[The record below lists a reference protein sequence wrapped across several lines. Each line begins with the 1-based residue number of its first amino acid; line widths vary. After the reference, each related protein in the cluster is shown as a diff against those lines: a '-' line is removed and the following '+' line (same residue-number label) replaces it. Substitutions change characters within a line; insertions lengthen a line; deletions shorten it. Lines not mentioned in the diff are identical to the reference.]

1 MDSSDLTLIGQ
12 NGYCSQE
19 MVNMMMFGSAVSN
32 TFDGNLVLDKNGTSH
47 VSVSHET
54 LAPKGYYNILLFFSL
69 FVT

>member
-32 TFDGNLVLDKNGTSH
+32 TFDGNLVLDKNGKSH